1 MSKEF
6 EKSMVGELTFF
17 LGLQIKQLKGGIF
30 VNQGKYVCE
39 LLKYKLNNA
48 KHASNPMASSAKL
61 YQDPEGKLINEKLYR
76 GMIGS
81 LLYLTA
87 SHPDIIFSVCLCARF
102 QSTPKESHLTAT
114 KRIFRYLVGTKNFGL
129 WYPKGGDF
137 LLVGYSDA
145 DYAGY
150 KLDRKSTSGTCQFLG
165 PSLVSRHSKKQ
176 NLVALSTAEVEYIA
190 AGACC
195 AQLLWIM
202 QQLRDLG
209 INFRNVPIRCDNMS
223 AINITKNPVQ
233 HSRTKHIEI
242 RHHFIR
248 DHAEKGDV
256 CLEFVPTKSQ
266 LADIFTKPLNEEQF
280 NYIRQELGMINI
292 SA

>member
-1 MSKEF
+1 MT
-6 EKSMVGELTFF
+6 MVGELTFF
-17 LGLQIKQLKGGIF
+17 LGLQIKQLNDGIF
-30 VNQGKYVCE
+30 ISQSKYVNE
-39 LLKYKLNNA
+39 LLKNFKMHESKHTSTPMTTSTKLD
-48 KHASNPMASSAKL
+48 
-61 YQDPEGKLINEKLYR
+61 QDLNGKPVNDKTYR

-87 SHPDIIFSVCLCARF
+87 SRLDIMFSVCLCARF
-102 QSTPKESHLTAT
+102 QSSPKESHLVAV
-114 KRIFRYLVGTKNFGL
+114 KRIFRYLVGTKNLEL

-137 LLVGYSDA
+137 SLLGYSDA

-150 KLDRKSTSGTCQFLG
+150 KVDRKSTSSTCQFLG
-165 PSLVSRHSKKQ
+165 PSLVSWHFKKQ
-176 NLVALSTAEVEYIA
+176 NSMALSTAEAEYIT

-209 INFRNVPIRCDNMS
+209 INFKNVPIRCDNMS

-233 HSRTKHIEI
+233 HSRTKHIEV

-248 DHAEKGDV
+248 DHVEKGDV

-266 LADIFTKPLNEEQF
+266 LADIFTKPLSEEQF
-280 NYIRQELGMINI
+280 NHIRHELDMINI